1 MTLNSIGDLAR
12 GLTLR
17 SRSTEIKSQ
26 IETLSYEMSTGK
38 TQDVSGRLGGDYAYL
53 LDLDRSLERLDAL
66 SIATA
71 EARLF
76 TNAMQLSLTTF
87 SDSVAEM
94 SASLL
99 SFGTANQTVTH
110 EQASVQARN
119 ELDTM
124 VSALNTRA
132 GGRSLY
138 SGTSTDVSPVSSAD
152 TVLAALR
159 AELTGLTTATDIRQ
173 AAEDWFSDPAGF
185 DTVICQGGADTL
197 APMQISE
204 DERIAL
210 PITATDPALKAALR
224 DVAVAALATDDALGW
239 APGLRTEL
247 FTELG
252 VGLANTQDATVN
264 LRAQVGAAEARV
276 EQAATRNAAAKTSAE
291 YARNELIAADPY
303 ETAARLQT
311 VQFQLESLY
320 SVTVRNANLSLVTF
334 LR

>member
-1 MTLNSIGDLAR
+1 M
-12 GLTLR
+12 
-17 SRSTEIKSQ
+17 
-26 IETLSYEMSTGK
+26 
-38 TQDVSGRLGGDYAYL
+38 QDISGHLGGDYAHL
-53 LDLDRSLERLDAL
+53 LDLDRSLELLDAY

-76 TNAMQLSLTTF
+76 TDAMQLSLKTF
-87 SDSVAEM
+87 SGSVAEI

-124 VSALNTRA
+124 ISALNTRA

-138 SGTSTDVSPVSSAD
+138 SGTSTDISPLLSAE
-152 TVLAALR
+152 TLLGALR
-159 AELTGLTTATDIRQ
+159 AELSGLTTATDILQ
-173 AAEDWFSDPAGF
+173 AAEDWFDDPTRF
-185 DTVICQGGADTL
+185 DAVIYQGGADTL
-197 APMQISE
+197 SPMQKSE
-204 DERIAL
+204 NERVSL
-210 PITATDPALKAALR
+210 PITATDPALKSALR
-224 DVAVAALATDDALGW
+224 DVAVAALATDDALAW
-239 APGLRTEL
+239 SPGLRTAL

-252 VGLANTQDATVN
+252 VELANTQDATVN
-264 LRAQVGAAEARV
+264 LRAHVGAAEART

-291 YARNELIAADPY
+291 YARSELISADPY

-320 SVTVRNANLSLVTF
+320 SVTVRNANLSLVNF
-334 LR
+334 LRGKLSHSC

>member
-1 MTLNSIGDLAR
+1 MALNSIGDLAR

-17 SRSTEIKSQ
+17 TRSTEIKSQ
-26 IETLSYEMSTGK
+26 IETLSCEMSTGK
-38 TQDVSGRLGGDYAYL
+38 VQDISGHLGGDYAHL
-53 LDLDRSLERLDAL
+53 LDLDRSLERLDAY

-76 TNAMQLSLTTF
+76 TDAMQLSLTTF
-87 SDSVAEM
+87 SGSVAEI

-119 ELDTM
+119 QLDTM
-124 VSALNTRA
+124 ISALNTRA

-138 SGTSTDVSPVSSAD
+138 SGTSTDISPLLSAE
-152 TVLAALR
+152 TLLGALQ
-159 AELTGLTTATDIRQ
+159 AELSGLTTASDIRR
-173 AAEDWFSDPAGF
+173 AAEDWFNDPTGF
-185 DTVICQGGADTL
+185 DAVIYQGGADTL
-197 APMQISE
+197 DPMQISE
-204 DERIAL
+204 NERVSL
-210 PITATDPALKAALR
+210 PITATDPALKSALR
-224 DVAVAALATDDALGW
+224 DVAVAALATDDALAW
-239 APGLRTEL
+239 APGLRTAL

-252 VGLANTQDATVN
+252 VELANTQDATVN
-264 LRAQVGAAEARV
+264 LRAQVGAAEARI
-276 EQAATRNAAAKTSAE
+276 EQAGTRNAAAKTSAE
-291 YARNELIAADPY
+291 YARNELISADPY

-320 SVTVRNANLSLVTF
+320 SVTVRNANLSLVNF